1 MAAKVGNSAAQ
12 HALGELYEGG
22 KGVPKDFEMAA
33 RYFAQSAQQGNSNG
47 ATALGKAY
55 LRGQGVP
62 VDLTKAYFWLNVASM
77 GTIISRRAW

>member
-1 MAAKVGNSAAQ
+1 MVRSAR
-12 HALGELYEGG
+12 LLVNG

-55 LRGQGVP
+55 LRGLGVP

-77 GTIISRRAW
+77 GTIEAACLNADASAGEFM